1 MKLLD
6 FHYDKITEYPEL
18 SHGFRKSFL
27 PKEEDSESDD
37 SVLSTQNH
45 YAWNKQDFFDYDKL
59 LKGEDRDDSEGRRC
73 RSVIS
78 EDDYPNA
85 AMLDDFRKEFD
96 AML

>member
-85 AMLDDFRKEFD
+85 AMLDDFRMEFD

>member
-1 MKLLD
+1 MKLLS

-18 SHGFRKSFL
+18 AHSYPKSYL
-27 PKEEDSESDD
+27 PKEEDSDSDD

-45 YAWNKQDFFDYDKL
+45 YAWNKQDFFRGDD
-59 LKGEDRDDSEGRRC
+59 DDNDSEGRRC

-85 AMLDDFRKEFD
+85 AMLNDFRKEFD
-96 AML
+96 AMLQ